1 MFFFSFSLF
10 SSVFHRIVIV
20 FFFGCVWKCGF
31 FLSIFTFNLIF
42 RDVFFLSWLMLLMGF
57 PLFGY
62 TAFISH
68 FSCVLCA
75 LPLSVSFASLFI
87 SLENTLFFLV
97 HLVHFFP
104 HILFRTGATL
114 AKAEGMNVTLI
125 QIDSWAFNLL
135 FKVISHRV
143 KLENDCECN
152 SFELMKD
159 NRSKLSKFLFFIFF
173 S

>member
-1 MFFFSFSLF
+1 M
-10 SSVFHRIVIV
+10 
-20 FFFGCVWKCGF
+20 CG

-42 RDVFFLSWLMLLMGF
+42 RDVFFIMINVTNGISAIWLHCIYF
-57 PLFGY
+57 PLLVCF
-62 TAFISH
+62 AHS
-68 FSCVLCA
+68 
-75 LPLSVSFASLFI
+75 LSVSFASLFI
-87 SLENTLFFLV
+87 SLENSSFFA
-97 HLVHFFP
+97 HSVHFFLTFCFAP
-104 HILFRTGATL
+104 VRRV

-159 NRSKLSKFLFFIFF
+159 NRSKLSKFFFHVLQLEIDLDCSFF
-173 S
+173 LRFHIGLPITGCVDGTEN